1 MESACKENL
10 GRLQTVLESQNGF
23 RLRNEK
29 YLKQIRGEYKQL
41 INFMLLFF
49 ITTTLCVIGLVFLLI
64 S

>member
-10 GRLQTVLESQNGF
+10 RYLQTVLNRKMESQNGY
-23 RLRNEK
+23 LRNEK

-41 INFMLLFF
+41 INFIFFF
-49 ITTTLCVIGLVFLLI
+49 IITILYLILLI